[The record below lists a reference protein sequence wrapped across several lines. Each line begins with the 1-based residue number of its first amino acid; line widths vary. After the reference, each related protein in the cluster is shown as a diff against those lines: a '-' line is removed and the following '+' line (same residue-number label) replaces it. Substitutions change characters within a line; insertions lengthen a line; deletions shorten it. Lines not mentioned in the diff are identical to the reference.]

1 MRVSWSP
8 KLVVHDIDFEVGQL
22 KKREIILIDAMGAMS
37 LHDGKNNKRDI
48 EVGLPFLKAKIDV
61 FASIF
66 VDDLKVYD

>member
-1 MRVSWSP
+1 
-8 KLVVHDIDFEVGQL
+8 
-22 KKREIILIDAMGAMS
+22 MGAMS

-48 EVGLPFLKAKIDV
+48 KVGLSFPKAKIDV